1 MWSDL
6 TVRHLLAFRAVAEEG
21 TFGRAADRLGFT
33 QSAVSQQVAALEN
46 TVGMSLFDRPGGPR
60 PPQLTDGGE
69 LMLGLVTDL
78 IERLEAAERE
88 VSRFNRG
95 VSGKLVV
102 ATLQSVLARLVPQAL
117 RRLHAEAPDVD
128 VTVLSEDPV
137 RLPDQ
142 VVADGDADLAICAG
156 TDDPRLEVRTLGTDP
171 FVAVVPASE
180 PPGAIDLLEVGG
192 RPMIGQPVGDT
203 CSLPLQRDL
212 DRIGVTPNYVF
223 RSQDNSAIQGMV
235 SAGVGIAIVPLLTV
249 DAGDPMISVRGTVPE
264 LEPRRLSIV
273 WSANRTLSPVAE
285 RFMEIVSEVWAE
297 RLGARPSQPVNPSPA
312 GAT

>member
-33 QSAVSQQVAALEN
+33 QSAVSQQVAALESM
-46 TVGMSLFDRPGGPR
+46 VGVPLFDRPGGPR
-60 PPQLTDGGE
+60 PPRLTEGGE

-78 IERLEAAERE
+78 IERLEAMERD

-95 VSGKLVV
+95 VSGRLVV
-102 ATLQSVLARLVPQAL
+102 ATLQSVLARLLPQAL

-128 VTVLSEDPV
+128 VTVLGEDPQ
-137 RLPDQ
+137 RLPDR
-142 VVADGDADLAICAG
+142 VVADGDADLAICSG
-156 TDDPRLEVRTLGTDP
+156 TVDPRLNNRALGADP

-180 PPGAIDLLEVGG
+180 PPGPVRLLELGG
-192 RPMIGQPVGDT
+192 RPMIGQPLGDT
-203 CSLPLQRDL
+203 CSLPMQREL
-212 DRIGVTPNYVF
+212 DRLDVSPNYVF

-249 DAGDPMISVRGTVPE
+249 DTSDPSISVRATVPK
-264 LEPRRLSIV
+264 LEPRRLAIV
-273 WSANRTLSPVAE
+273 WPKDRTLAPVAE
-285 RFMEIVSEVWAE
+285 RFMDIVAEVCLE
-297 RLGARPSQPVNPSPA
+297 RLVAVPTSAASQPAEV
-312 GAT
+312 G